1 MKEFVIILYTK
12 KGGEKPVKLFLDSLD
27 VKMRAKVLRSIDLL
41 KRNGMNLREPY
52 TKNLGNGILELRVI
66 QGNNIV
72 RVLYFFMKDEEF
84 QREWQELEPEY
95 NTIQALIDAR
105 KERKMTQK
113 QLAMRTGIDQADI
126 SKIENGNGN
135 PTLQVLKRLAEGMNT
150 FLRLEFIP
158 KTK

>member
-72 RVLYFFMKDEEF
+72 RVLYFFMEGNKIILTNGFVKKESKTPRRELDLAKKYRKDY
-84 QREWQELEPEY
+84 LERAGE
-95 NTIQALIDAR
+95 
-105 KERKMTQK
+105 
-113 QLAMRTGIDQADI
+113 
-126 SKIENGNGN
+126 
-135 PTLQVLKRLAEGMNT
+135 
-150 FLRLEFIP
+150 
-158 KTK
+158 

>member
-1 MKEFVIILYTK
+1 MRDD
-12 KGGEKPVKLFLDSLD
+12 LDELLD
-27 VKMRAKVLRSIDLL
+27 
-41 KRNGMNLREPY
+41 EY
-52 TKNLGNGILELRVI
+52 
-66 QGNNIV
+66 
-72 RVLYFFMKDEEF
+72 MKDEEF